1 MSRSYCPNCHYPE
14 RTCVCHAI
22 DRTEYSI
29 QLTIFQH
36 PSEAGH
42 AKNTARLIS
51 LVAEGVKIIVGESPE
66 DFDEVREELLSNQG
80 TVVLFPAS
88 TSISLSAAHKNSSVN
103 KLLLIDGTWR
113 KANKIWLSNPWLQ
126 QLRICHIDGAL
137 SHYRIRSGRVP
148 TGLATIEAAASA
160 LKQLGQANTDA
171 LLKVFEA
178 FQTNWPTT

>member
-88 TSISLSAAHKNSSVN
+88 TSISLSAAHKNSSIN
-103 KLLLIDGTWR
+103 KLLLIDGTWLPDE
-113 KANKIWLSNPWLQ
+113 ALNEDIVGFLLWSPFH
-126 QLRICHIDGAL
+126 LRVAHVKTAPL
-137 SHYRIRSGRVP
+137 SH
-148 TGLATIEAAASA
+148 GL
-160 LKQLGQANTDA
+160 LQ
-171 LLKVFEA
+171 
-178 FQTNWPTT
+178 